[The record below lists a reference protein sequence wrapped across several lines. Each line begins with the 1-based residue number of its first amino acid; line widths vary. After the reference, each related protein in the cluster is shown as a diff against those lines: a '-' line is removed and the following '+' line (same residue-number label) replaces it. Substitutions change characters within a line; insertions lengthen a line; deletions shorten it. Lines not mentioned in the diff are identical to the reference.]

1 MDKPGD
7 HILKIKREISIINGS
22 LLKMKPSH
30 LSDTFFAVC
39 NQEHGL
45 KLKVKLQHCG
55 ESEQNTQ
62 VTRALCSEC

>member
-7 HILKIKREISIINGS
+7 HILKIKREMSIIIGC
-22 LLKMKPSH
+22 LLKMTTSH
-30 LSDTFFAVC
+30 LSATFFAVC
-39 NQEHGL
+39 NQQHGL
-45 KLKVKLQHCG
+45 KLKLKLQHCG